1 MESQEREYVL
11 NSKVFWCFFI
21 NVNTFGRVPLPSV
34 LAKTFLEASDKNQ
47 TELT

>member
-1 MESQEREYVL
+1 ML

-21 NVNTFGRVPLPSV
+21 NVNTFGRAPPPPV
-34 LAKTFLEASDKNQ
+34 LAKTILVASDKSQ